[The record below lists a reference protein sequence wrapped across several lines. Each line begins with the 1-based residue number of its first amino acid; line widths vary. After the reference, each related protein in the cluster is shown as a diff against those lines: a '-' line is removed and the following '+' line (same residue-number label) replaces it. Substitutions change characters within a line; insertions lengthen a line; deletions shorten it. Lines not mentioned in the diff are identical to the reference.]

1 MEDLQQYEQPSF
13 ERPIPGESLTND
25 LDNPLPFEQVPKIV
39 TLSDAINTLFL
50 KVTEEGNLKP
60 LLESI
65 QAKIPITDLVHYI
78 LFEGFRKGMWNPDL
92 MLLLAEPAV
101 YMLIAFAERA
111 NIDYILYAGEEE
123 EEEESE
129 LTEEE
134 RIEIN
139 RKFAEIIQKQIQG
152 GKRVTSLPA
161 EIQERLEEFKMPVE
175 FEETSLMAKTEET
188 I

>member
-1 MEDLQQYEQPSF
+1 MENLKTNMQPTF
-13 ERPIPGESLTND
+13 EGPVPGQSLTSSP
-25 LDNPLPFEQVPKIV
+25 DNMLPFEQAPKV
-39 TLSDAINTLFL
+39 STLSDGINILFL
-50 KVTEEGNLKP
+50 KLTEEGRLQP

-65 QAKIPITDLVHYI
+65 EAKIPITDLVHYI
-78 LFEGFRKGMWNPDL
+78 LFEGFRKGTWNPDL

-111 NIDYILYAGEEE
+111 SIDYVLYAGEEE

-139 RKFAEIIQKQIQG
+139 RKFSEIIQDKIKG
-152 GKRVTSLPA
+152 GKKVTSLPA
-161 EIQERLEEFKMPVE
+161 EIQERLEEFKMPEE
-175 FEETSLMAKTEET
+175 FEEQSLMAKTEET